1 MGKKK
6 LEPIRHE
13 HVAFEAEY
21 AIEDLFYG
29 WDKPV
34 RIYVND
40 GRTASGVWFSI
51 EDAEHYLQYNRKQ
64 LAARSQGARFK
75 YVSDVERNFNTLT
88 LHFPALTYS
97 ITVDD

>member
-51 EDAEHYLQYNRKQ
+51 EDAER
-64 LAARSQGARFK
+64 
-75 YVSDVERNFNTLT
+75 
-88 LHFPALTYS
+88 ALELLS
-97 ITVDD
+97 ATVKSAKKASKKIKKEKK

>member
-34 RIYVND
+34 RIYVSD
-40 GRTASGVWFSI
+40 GRNCSSVWFSI
-51 EDAEHYLQYNRKQ
+51 EDAERALEQ
-64 LAARSQGARFK
+64 LSATIKSAK
-75 YVSDVERNFNTLT
+75 K
-88 LHFPALTYS
+88 ALKK
-97 ITVDD
+97 IKKEEK

>member
-51 EDAEHYLQYNRKQ
+51 EDAERALELLSATVK
-64 LAARSQGARFK
+64 GAK
-75 YVSDVERNFNTLT
+75 KASKKIKKEEK
-88 LHFPALTYS
+88 
-97 ITVDD
+97 